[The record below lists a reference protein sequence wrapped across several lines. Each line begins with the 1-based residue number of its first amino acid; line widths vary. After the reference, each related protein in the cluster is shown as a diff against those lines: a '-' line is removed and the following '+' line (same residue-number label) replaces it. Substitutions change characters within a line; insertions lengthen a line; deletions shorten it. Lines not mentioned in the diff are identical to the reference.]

1 MEVLDRVKML
11 QQVELWRQGSID
23 SEAMWLW
30 SLQAKAEMKVVDAAV
45 RDALDMLCSIP
56 EDLLISEDTEV
67 IFDALGNPEDQT
79 DLSCNLLWNY
89 LDMIDTRGRRT
100 TLAQDPFY
108 GPYCQD

>member
-1 MEVLDRVKML
+1 MEVLDRVKLL
-11 QQVELWRQGSID
+11 QQAELWKQGSVD

-30 SLQAKAEMKVVDAAV
+30 SLQAV

-89 LDMIDTRGRRT
+89 LDMVDTRSRRA

>member
-1 MEVLDRVKML
+1 MEILDRVKML

-30 SLQAKAEMKVVDAAV
+30 SLQAKAEMQVVDAAV

-56 EDLLISEDTEV
+56 EDLLISEDTQV
-67 IFDALGNPEDQT
+67 IFDALGNPEAQT

-89 LDMIDTRGRRT
+89 LDMIDTRSRRA

-108 GPYCQD
+108 GPYCLD